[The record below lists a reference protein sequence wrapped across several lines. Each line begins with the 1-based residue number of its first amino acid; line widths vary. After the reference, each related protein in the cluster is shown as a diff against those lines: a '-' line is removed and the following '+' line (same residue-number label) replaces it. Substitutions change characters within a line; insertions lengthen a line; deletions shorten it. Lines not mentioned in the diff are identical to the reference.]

1 MLLSQR
7 LDPSLSLADRVLIY
21 SRHSSTNSL
30 SASSVSFSSA
40 AMYSMTTIL
49 LDILLG
55 IEMWICRI
63 SIVIAF
69 LLMGPTAMLIA
80 YDIALY
86 IWRTADSSASEL
98 VLKLK
103 DKSTSLPSSPSRE
116 TVPTPLASKPTST
129 STSTTTQ
136 SSLVVTSSPPSKKGP
151 LIFYRRLIWRQRSQ
165 CQAGSDIVRSSTPKL
180 AQPRKLSSAVTSGLD
195 GAAVTTGPAA
205 RLRHIST

>member
-1 MLLSQR
+1 
-7 LDPSLSLADRVLIY
+7 
-21 SRHSSTNSL
+21 
-30 SASSVSFSSA
+30 
-40 AMYSMTTIL
+40 MYSLTTIL
-49 LDILLG
+49 LDILFG

-129 STSTTTQ
+129 TTQ

-180 AQPRKLSSAVTSGLD
+180 AQPRTVSSAVTSGLD
-195 GAAVTTGPAA
+195 GTAVTTGPAA

>member
-1 MLLSQR
+1 
-7 LDPSLSLADRVLIY
+7 
-21 SRHSSTNSL
+21 
-30 SASSVSFSSA
+30 
-40 AMYSMTTIL
+40 MYSMTTIL
-49 LDILLG
+49 LDILFG

-129 STSTTTQ
+129 STSTSTTTQ

-180 AQPRKLSSAVTSGLD
+180 AQPRTLSSAVTSGLD
-195 GAAVTTGPAA
+195 GAAVTTGQAP

>member
-1 MLLSQR
+1 
-7 LDPSLSLADRVLIY
+7 
-21 SRHSSTNSL
+21 
-30 SASSVSFSSA
+30 
-40 AMYSMTTIL
+40 MYSMTTIL
-49 LDILLG
+49 LDILFG

-129 STSTTTQ
+129 TTQ
-136 SSLVVTSSPPSKKGP
+136 SSQVVTSSPPSKKGP

-165 CQAGSDIVRSSTPKL
+165 CQAGSDIVRSSSPKL
-180 AQPRKLSSAVTSGLD
+180 AQPRTLSSAVTSGLD
-195 GAAVTTGPAA
+195 GAAVTTGPAP